1 VSTEVKGNASPGGR
15 TGQARTRLARR
26 AVVGAARDLF
36 VEKGYAAT
44 TIEAI
49 SERSDVPP
57 ATIYRLFSS
66 KLGILKALLD
76 TSIAGDDHELTLQG
90 RPEVAALFA
99 EADAE
104 KLLAGFAGISVAIN
118 TRSSHIY
125 GILLSA
131 ATADPEAAALL
142 ANYTKM
148 RDQGQ
153 GLIAATLARAG
164 ALRPGLRERDAADV
178 IHALMS
184 PELHR
189 LLVIDRGWSPQRYQR
204 WLASVLADRLLPL
217 RHSRGSS

>member
-1 VSTEVKGNASPGGR
+1 M
-15 TGQARTRLARR
+15 
-26 AVVGAARDLF
+26 
-36 VEKGYAAT
+36 
-44 TIEAI
+44 
-49 SERSDVPP
+49 PP
-57 ATIYRLFSS
+57 ATIYRLFAS

-76 TSIAGDDHELTLQG
+76 TSIAGDDQGLTVQG

-99 EADAE
+99 EADPG

-118 TRSSHIY
+118 TRSSDIY

-131 ATADPEAAALL
+131 AAADREAAALL
-142 ANYTKM
+142 ASYTKM

-164 ALRPGLRERDAADV
+164 ALRPGMRERDAADV

-184 PELHR
+184 PELYR

-204 WLASVLADRLLPL
+204 WLASVLADRLLPPGQL
-217 RHSRGSS
+217 ARGLAVVPRRLGPDAPPSEGSSPRG